1 MTQNIQNF
9 DNNRNGYALPQRTAA
24 PQVRTQPQPVRIPDY
39 YAPDE
44 RKSFK
49 EVLEENPMYSMGI
62 KGFFG
67 PLIEHPIASVLTW
80 FGCGFLLDKYT
91 SACGGEYN
99 KSLLKKVTNFGDRI
113 EN

>member
-1 MTQNIQNF
+1 M
-9 DNNRNGYALPQRTAA
+9 
-24 PQVRTQPQPVRIPDY
+24 VV
-39 YAPDE
+39 
-44 RKSFK
+44 
-49 EVLEENPMYSMGI
+49 

-91 SACGGEYN
+91 AACGGEYN

-113 EN
+113 ES